1 LIESIGLSAPVV
13 PVGQHPLRV
22 GKQVYSQWDVPDV
35 FAAGWHQNSAPLGQ
49 PGNTVLNGH
58 HNVNGEVFRYLI
70 EVEPGDRVILESQ
83 GRRFEYIAVQ
93 TMTLLE
99 EGQPLEVR
107 QENARWI
114 LPTEDERVTLIT
126 CWPYHAS
133 THRLVL
139 IAMPKSALE
148 KAAELP

>member
-1 LIESIGLSAPVV
+1 MIESIGLSAPVV